1 VKTGKTQ
8 PKTNKVI
15 FYYQKKSKNLNF
27 K

>member
-15 FYYQKKSKNLNF
+15 FYYQKKLKNLNF